1 MIIIAGVSL
10 VFKQGESSITD
21 LNPGSTCRFK
31 CQGNNKSQPFQ
42 RLPSPVPIFDPSQ
55 ASALKKLIWELVV
68 KSFTMRISQ
77 SHHHQHWKEKSQHG
91 WYNQI
96 LNISSRSSFFNLLLV
111 SRYDANSNGHSGIAQ
126 TSDGINNSF
135 HQLQSQYLLCEW
147 TLSWNVRTHLE
158 ISQLIYWCFTSW
170 FFRLGF
176 SKHSLS
182 L

>member
-1 MIIIAGVSL
+1 MKYNMYQS
-10 VFKQGESSITD
+10 
-21 LNPGSTCRFK
+21 
-31 CQGNNKSQPFQ
+31 FQ
-42 RLPSPVPIFDPSQ
+42 RFPKFHPQSWPKSSFSSQKTHLGTCGKIFHHEN
-55 ASALKKLIWELVV
+55 L
-68 KSFTMRISQ
+68 TIS
-77 SHHHQHWKEKSQHG
+77 SSSTLERKSQHG

-176 SKHSLS
+176 SKHSLI